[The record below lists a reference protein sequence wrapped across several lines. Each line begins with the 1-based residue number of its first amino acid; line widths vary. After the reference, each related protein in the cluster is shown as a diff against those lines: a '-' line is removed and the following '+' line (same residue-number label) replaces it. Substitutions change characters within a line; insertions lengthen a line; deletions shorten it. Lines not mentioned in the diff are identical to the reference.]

1 MKKLVTL
8 LMTFIVTCSIEAGNV
23 ITYTAEIR
31 LPTTSVNINSGLH
44 YRNFNTE
51 IVSHTFANGIGT
63 ITFEDDLTEIGQ
75 YAFEGCSMLTSI
87 TLPESVTYIARQA
100 FKNCSLLTSINIP
113 DSVTYIGEEAFSHC
127 TSLTSITIP
136 SNVTS
141 IEENTFCKCTSLA
154 SITVPNSVTNI
165 GQDAFYGCT
174 SLTSAIIG
182 DGVTRIDDRAF
193 DECTALMSVVLGE
206 SVSIIGYW
214 AFYKCSAL
222 ENITFPN
229 SLTSI
234 GSDAFCGCISLTSIA
249 IHGNVTS
256 LRGFNKCTGLVS
268 VTIGD
273 SVTWIADY
281 AFSDCSNLASVNV
294 GNSVEVIGPNAFRNC
309 TSLDSIIIPN
319 SVTRI
324 DGGAF
329 EGCSSLTSIVLS
341 DSLTSINGNIFYGC
355 SSLSS
360 ITIPNSVTS
369 IKYHAFYG
377 CSALTSITIP
387 QSVTNIDG
395 RAFDECSSLTS
406 IYMEATVPPVI
417 KDYDNYFY
425 IPTAATILYIP
436 CQTMTAYQNAWGTSY
451 TLVEPESNYDIVV
464 SAPADLGDILWN
476 VENNCSNV
484 VEFEAA
490 PKYGYHFTQWSD
502 GNTDNPRVLELT
514 QDTSLIAEFAISLYN
529 ISLTSNDSAM
539 GSVSGAGLHDCF
551 APVTITATPEAHCHF
566 VKWSDEV
573 TTNPRNIELSQD
585 TTFTAIFAK
594 DQHVLT
600 ILSSDEIA
608 GSVAGGGTFDYDS
621 IVEISATA
629 NIGYK
634 FVQWS
639 DGVTTNPRQIL
650 IESDQTL
657 TAQFEQCKYQL
668 VLQTS
673 DANAGYVYGGGEFTY
688 SASTDIVAVANEGY
702 IFVDWSDGD
711 TNASRTIFITE
722 DLTLT
727 ANFSAIKYT
736 ITAEPND
743 PSMGTVIGGGEYGYK
758 ANVQLMAVANAGYEF
773 VQWSNGETNNPYSFV
788 ANADL
793 SIVAEFKESS
803 SALEDITADNNAT
816 KVIVDGHVYIIRGNS
831 IYNLTGSKVR

>member
-8 LMTFIVTCSIEAGNV
+8 LMTFIVTCSIWAGNV

-51 IVSHTFANGIGT
+51 IVSHTFTNGIGT

-182 DGVTRIDDRAF
+182 DGVTKIDWGTF
-193 DECTALMSVVLGE
+193 KQCSSLTSVYLGE
-206 SVSIIGYW
+206 RVSTIATW
-214 AFYKCSAL
+214 AFYQCTSL
-222 ENITFPN
+222 ENISFSN
-229 SLTSI
+229 SLTWI
-234 GSDAFCGCISLTSIA
+234 GSEAFGKCSSLTTIT
-249 IHGNVTS
+249 IPN
-256 LRGFNKCTGLVS
+256 S
-268 VTIGD
+268 VTRIG
-273 SVTWIADY
+273 DY
-281 AFSDCSNLASVNV
+281 AFVDCPNLATVNF
-294 GNSVEVIGPNAFRNC
+294 GNSVKWIELGAFRNC

-324 DGGAF
+324 DGEAF
-329 EGCSSLTSIVLS
+329 WGCSSLTSIVLS

-417 KDYDNYFY
+417 EDYDNYFY
-425 IPTAATILYIP
+425 IPTVATILYIP
-436 CQTMTAYQNAWGTSY
+436 CQTMTVYQNAWGTSY
-451 TLVEPESNYDIVV
+451 TFVEPEANYDIMV
-464 SAPADLGDILWN
+464 STPADRGDILWH

-484 VEFEAA
+484 VEFEAV

-529 ISLTSNDSAM
+529 VSLSCNDSAM
-539 GSVSGAGLHDCF
+539 GSVSGAGVYDCF
-551 APVTITATPEAHCHF
+551 APVTITATPKAHCHF

-573 TTNPRNIELSQD
+573 TTNPRDLELSQD

-594 DQHVLT
+594 NQHVLT
-600 ILSSDEIA
+600 ILSNDEIA

-629 NIGYK
+629 NVGYK

-639 DGVTTNPRQIL
+639 DEVTTNPRQIL

-668 VLQTS
+668 VLLTS

-688 SASTDIVAVANEGY
+688 SASTEIVALANEGY

-743 PSMGTVIGGGEYGYK
+743 PSMGQVFGTGEYGYN
-758 ANVQLMAVANAGYEF
+758 ANVQLMAVANAGYDF

-831 IYNLTGSKVR
+831 IYNLAGSKVR